1 MLKLM
6 YITNKPWVAK
16 IAEAAG
22 VDWIF
27 IDMEYLD
34 KAERQGGMDTVQS
47 HHTLEDV
54 KAIKNCLSTSKL
66 LVRCNHIYDGS
77 KAEIDTIINNG
88 ADIVMLPFFK
98 TVREVRQFIDYVGGR
113 AKTCLLVETP
123 EAGMLIDEILELPGI
138 DMIHLGLNDMH
149 LALGM
154 KFMFEL
160 LADGTVDQLAKKIK
174 AKGIPFG
181 FGGIATLDGGA
192 VPGSMILKEHY
203 RLGSSMVIV
212 SRSFCN
218 TDVVT
223 DEAEVR
229 RIFIEG
235 IGKLRQME
243 EEAYAASHYFSDN
256 HEAVVR
262 AVKEIIK

>member
-98 TVREVRQFIDYVGGR
+98 TVREIDRFKIFTAIKSSIAYLEQTFVKR
-113 AKTCLLVETP
+113 YLFKFFTIRKCRLIQILIP
-123 EAGMLIDEILELPGI
+123 IDENI
-138 DMIHLGLNDMH
+138 
-149 LALGM
+149 
-154 KFMFEL
+154 
-160 LADGTVDQLAKKIK
+160 
-174 AKGIPFG
+174 
-181 FGGIATLDGGA
+181 
-192 VPGSMILKEHY
+192 
-203 RLGSSMVIV
+203 
-212 SRSFCN
+212 
-218 TDVVT
+218 
-223 DEAEVR
+223 
-229 RIFIEG
+229 
-235 IGKLRQME
+235 
-243 EEAYAASHYFSDN
+243 
-256 HEAVVR
+256 
-262 AVKEIIK
+262 